1 LLGIEFYPDLPDE
14 QQHPSFKLMSS
25 LKSYSWWQTGVIYE
39 VYLRSFQD
47 TNGDGIGDLRGVIKR
62 LDYLQWLGVN
72 ILWLT
77 PFYPSPMKDF
87 GYDISDYTGIDPLY
101 GSVYDFDEL
110 LAEAHQRDMKLV
122 IDFVPN
128 HTSDQHPWFKE
139 ARSSKSDP
147 KRDWYIWKN
156 KNARGSYPNNWL
168 SVLGGS
174 AWEWDQQTDQYYYH
188 AFLKEQPDLNLQNP
202 EVCTAIANVMRFWL
216 DRGIDGFRVDVMWHL
231 AKDKLFRDNP
241 PNPDYKDDMPDCD
254 RYLQIYNCDQPEVH
268 KIIGHLRKVIDEYP
282 DRLLM
287 GEIYLPL
294 SKTVNYYGKGND
306 GAQLPSNF
314 ELLFLSWQ
322 SRAISKAIDEYEA
335 ILPKDAWPNW
345 VIGNHDR
352 PRLVSRIDEQQM
364 KNAAILLLTLRGTPI
379 MYYGD
384 EIGMP
389 QVEIPDDE
397 VQDPQGLLMPG
408 KHLTRDAQ
416 RTPMQWNESRNA
428 GFTSG
433 KPWLRLDEGYKSDN
447 VEVEER
453 RNDSLLSFYKRVIKL
468 RQSEPSLMIGSY
480 GRVYADD
487 NILSYRRAAANH
499 DSFLIVLNLS
509 NELTEFNP
517 GHTSVKGEIVI
528 HTNIE
533 QERDTVNTMFKMEP
547 NSGCV
552 IRLSHKM

>member
-1 LLGIEFYPDLPDE
+1 
-14 QQHPSFKLMSS
+14 MSS
-25 LKSYSWWQTGVIYE
+25 LKSYSWWQTGIIYE

-47 TNGDGIGDLRGVIKR
+47 TNGDGVGDLRGVIER

-87 GYDISDYTGIDPLY
+87 GYDISDYTAIDPLY
-101 GSVYDFDEL
+101 GNMYDFDEL
-110 LAEAHQRDMKLV
+110 LAEAHERDMKLV

-128 HTSDQHPWFKE
+128 HTSDEHPWFKE
-139 ARSSKSDP
+139 ARTSKANP
-147 KRDWYIWKN
+147 KHDWYIWKN
-156 KNARGSYPNNWL
+156 KNPDGSFPNNWL

-174 AWEWDQQTDQYYYH
+174 AWEWDEHAGQYFYH
-188 AFLKEQPDLNLQNP
+188 AFLKEQPDLNLQNTD
-202 EVCTAIANVMRFWL
+202 VLSAIKNIMRFWL
-216 DRGIDGFRVDVMWHL
+216 DKGIDGFRVDVMWHL

-241 PNPDYKDDMPDCD
+241 PNPDFKDDMPDCD
-254 RYLQIYNCDQPEVH
+254 RLLQLHNCDQPEVH
-268 KIIGHLRKVIDEYP
+268 NIIAQLRKVIDEYP
-282 DRLLM
+282 GRMLM

-294 SKTVNYYGKGND
+294 SKTVKYYGNRND

-314 ELLFLSWQ
+314 ELLFIPWQ
-322 SRAISKAIDEYEA
+322 SKSITKAITEYEA

-352 PRLVSRIDEQQM
+352 PRLVSRIDSMQM

-416 RTPMQWNESRNA
+416 RTPMQWNKSRNA

-433 KPWLRLDEGYKSDN
+433 KPWLRLSEDYESDN
-447 VEVEER
+447 VEVEEK
-453 RNDSLLSFYKRVIKL
+453 RNDSLLGLYKRVIKL
-468 RQSEPSLMIGSY
+468 RQSEPSLIVGHFEL
-480 GRVYADD
+480 VYEDD
-487 NILSYRRAAANH
+487 NILSYRRTAPNK
-499 DSFLIVLNLS
+499 DSFLVVLNLS
-509 NELTEFNP
+509 NELAEFNP
-517 GHTSVKGEIVI
+517 VHSSFNGEIMI
-528 HTNIE
+528 HTNIS
-533 QERDTVNTMFKMEP
+533 QEGDTISGPFSLEP
-547 NSGCV
+547 NAGCI
-552 IRLSHKM
+552 IRLARKK